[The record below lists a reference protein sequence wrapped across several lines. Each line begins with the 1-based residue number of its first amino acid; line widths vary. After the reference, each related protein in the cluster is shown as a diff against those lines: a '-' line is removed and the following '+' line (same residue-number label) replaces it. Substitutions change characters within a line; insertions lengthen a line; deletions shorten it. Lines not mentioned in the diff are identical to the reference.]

1 MLAVLLVQTAVSTFA
16 QPLDHWSLGS
26 SKDLLSEP
34 LPFYQKLMTREI
46 HQVFQ
51 DTEGFIWLGT
61 ADGVA
66 RYDGYET
73 FLFRSDYRLPNR
85 LADNRITCLA
95 DDERYVYIGTRGG
108 LNIFDKQQW
117 QMAQA
122 RDSRFART
130 EIRDLLRDRGGRLWV
145 ATAGHLYVIKG
156 STVSDCHFTYPVNR
170 LYEDREGEIWVTT
183 WNHGLYRMKADGQAE
198 KFPPV
203 GQHDNP
209 FAIVEDHHGHYFIG
223 SWYDGLYRFNPQTKE
238 YFRLPLQENRVYS
251 IIESGGNLTIL
262 TDGKAYLM
270 VCNADGTLTEQPLP
284 HDFDRQRMFT
294 NVMADRRGDLWFGA
308 YDTGYHLYH
317 SDPGVRSFALSAI
330 PRQMHI
336 DVSLKSVAYDSGWL
350 WLNVER
356 YGYLLFNPT
365 TGEMKLPNHP
375 FEVDHIESGTW
386 MAKRDEPVV
395 CHVSHVDGNITI
407 DRSFTLSLPDGEK
420 VGSILQ
426 VHEDKAASKRE
437 QSQADFDSAERE
449 QARTKFKKGNL
460 WIPTTR
466 HLFSVHSEKCIV
478 HSYTDVICVCDDDK
492 NGVILGQKD
501 GTLVFTDRKAK
512 LPLKPGDELVCM
524 AQQGHDVWVATRL
537 GMILRYQME
546 SGETEDHTRQ
556 SIGSGSSIIRLLA
569 NEQFLW
575 IVTLSEAICYDYQK
589 GHSWH
594 YPAGD
599 KSICVEAFR
608 GRAATL
614 SPDGTL
620 YAGGS
625 GGLVAI
631 RPSEAEEDIDTMAV
645 SDVRINGQSLLAS
658 DSIPVTFTE
667 GHQLIV
673 PANADH
679 IDISLTAF
687 NYHSQHRLRFCY
699 RLDGG
704 RWLSM
709 EAGQNRISLSN
720 LSAGTYT
727 LQFSQADINGSP
739 IGKVFSFSFIKQPHW
754 YETWWF
760 RLLIVL
766 LLLSVIGI
774 ALWWYERRTYQKTAQ
789 VITHINT
796 DEDDL
801 FLQKIEA
808 YVLQHINDTV
818 SLDAVASVVA
828 MSKSTLARKVKSLTG
843 LTPMDYVK
851 NIRFRHA
858 CDLLRRGDM
867 NISEVAYAVGF
878 TNPKYF
884 AKCFKDEFGL
894 TPTQYQQKKQA

>member
-1 MLAVLLVQTAVSTFA
+1 MPQRNPRDIIVYLLLALPLMLLSFDSVA
-16 QPLDHWSLGS
+16 QDFN
-26 SKDLLSEP
+26 SEP
-34 LPFYQKLMTREI
+34 LPCYSKLLSREI
-46 HQVFQ
+46 GAVYQ
-51 DTEGFIWLGT
+51 DSEGYIWLGT
-61 ADGVA
+61 SDGVA

-73 FLFRSDYRLPNR
+73 VLFRSDYRSTNR
-85 LADNRITCLA
+85 LANNSINCLA
-95 DDERYVYIGTRGG
+95 DNEKFVFIGTRGG
-108 LNIFDKQQW
+108 LNVFDKQQW
-117 QMAQA
+117 RLERI
-122 RDSRFART
+122 RDQRLAST
-130 EIRDLLRDRGGRLWV
+130 EIRDVLHDSQGRLWV
-145 ATAGHLYVIKG
+145 AAVGHLYVVKG
-156 STVSDCHFTYPVNR
+156 NLVNDCHFTKPVNR
-170 LYEDREGEIWVTT
+170 IYEDRKGQIWITT
-183 WNHGLYRMKADGQAE
+183 WNQGLYRLHINGHVD

-203 GQHDNP
+203 GQHNNP
-209 FAIVEDHHGHYFIG
+209 FTIIEDHHGHYFVG
-223 SWYDGLYRFNPQTKE
+223 SWDDGVYRFDPHTREYDRLSLKE
-238 YFRLPLQENRVYS
+238 SRVYS
-251 IIESGGNLTIL
+251 IIESGDDLIML

-270 VCNADGTLTEQPLP
+270 KCNGNGKLTEQPLP

-330 PRQMHI
+330 PQQMHI

-365 TGEMKLPNHP
+365 TGELKLPNHP

-395 CHVSHVDGNITI
+395 CHVSHVDGNITV

-426 VHEDKAASKRE
+426 VHED
-437 QSQADFDSAERE
+437 
-449 QARTKFKKGNL
+449 KKGNL

-492 NGVILGQKD
+492 NGIILGQND
-501 GTLVFTDRKAK
+501 GTLVFTDKKAK

-524 AQQGHDVWVATRL
+524 TQQGHDVWVATRL

-556 SIGSGSSIIRLLA
+556 SIGSGSSIIRLLV
-569 NEQFLW
+569 NENFLW

-631 RPSEAEEDIDTMAV
+631 CPSEGEEIVDTIAV
-645 SDVRINGQSLLAS
+645 SDVRINGISLLAS
-658 DSIPVTFTE
+658 DSIQATFTE
-667 GHQLIV
+667 DHQLIV

-679 IDISLTAF
+679 IEISLTAF

-709 EAGQNRISLSN
+709 ETGQNRISLSN

-774 ALWWYERRTYQKTAQ
+774 ALWWYEHRTYQKTAQ

-818 SLDAVASVVA
+818 SLDAVASEVA
-828 MSKSTLARKVKSLTG
+828 MSKSTLARRVKSLTG